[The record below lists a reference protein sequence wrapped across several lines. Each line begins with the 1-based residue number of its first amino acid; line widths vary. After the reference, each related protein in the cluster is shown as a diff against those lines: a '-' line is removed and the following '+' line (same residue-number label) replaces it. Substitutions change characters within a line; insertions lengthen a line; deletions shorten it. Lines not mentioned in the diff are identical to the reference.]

1 MDASID
7 FCELGFI
14 RVAASAPA
22 LALADPLANAER
34 MLARAD
40 LLAERRAALV
50 LFPELSL
57 TGYSCEDLFFS
68 AGLHQSV
75 RRALVELTR
84 ATASRSVTLVVGCP
98 WQTRDGRLLNTAVV
112 IARGRVQGVV
122 PKIHLPNH
130 DEFYERRW
138 FASGAGVEEEVADPV
153 LGTFRV
159 TANQL
164 FNIGQTRFGIE
175 LCEDLWAPEPPG
187 IRLCLAGADLILNP
201 SASNELVAKSDYR
214 RDLVRMT
221 SARGLCGYLY
231 AGSGPL
237 ESTKDVVFGGHLLA
251 AENGQLLGESNR
263 FEFAGSSLVLEF
275 DIERL
280 RHDRLRNT
288 TFAAVPRG
296 TSLPLVECAPRPATI
311 DGLLRG
317 VDAHPFVPG
326 DEGEFEARAAEI
338 LAIQSTGLARRMLSA
353 GSARLVIGLSG
364 GLDSTL
370 AFLVCLDALTK
381 LGRPLSDLSPLTLPG
396 PGTSE
401 RTLESARALCQA
413 AGVALKE
420 IPIHAAV
427 TQHLSDLGHTTRND
441 IVFENAQARERTQLL
456 FNHANQVSGLLVGT
470 GDLSELALGWCTFN
484 ADHMASYN
492 VNASVPKTMMAYLVR
507 WYARHRA
514 TPALASVLERVLA
527 TPISPELLEP
537 SAERALQA
545 TEEIVGPYELH
556 DFFLYHFMR
565 NGSSP
570 RRIFAL
576 AVVAFAPRYSPAT
589 IRRWLREFCQ
599 RFFTQQFKRTTLP
612 PGPKVGSVSLSPRG
626 DWRMPD
632 EVAVASILA
641 EIDALPIDLPAPRQ
655 DHSALASV

>member
-1 MDASID
+1 MDAAID

-14 RVAASAPA
+14 RVAAAAPA
-22 LALADPLANAER
+22 LALADPAANAEQI
-34 MLARAD
+34 LALAD
-40 LLAERRAALV
+40 DLAARGASLV
-50 LFPELSL
+50 LFPELAL

-68 AGLHQSV
+68 AGLHQAA
-75 RRALVELTR
+75 RRALVRLAQ
-84 ATASRSVTLVVGCP
+84 ATADRSVTLIVGFP
-98 WQTRDGRLLNTAVV
+98 WQTRDGRMLNAAVV
-112 IARGRVQGVV
+112 LAGGRVCGVV
-122 PKIHLPNH
+122 PKTHLPNH

-138 FASGAGVEEEVADPV
+138 FASGAGVDETVADPV
-153 LGTFRV
+153 LGSFRV
-159 TANQL
+159 SAAQL
-164 FNIGQTRFGIE
+164 FSIGHTRFGIE

-187 IRLCLAGADLILNP
+187 IPLCLAGADLILNP
-201 SASNELVAKSDYR
+201 SASNELVAKADYR

-263 FEFAGSSLVLEF
+263 FEFAGSSLLLEF

-296 TSLPLVECAPRPATI
+296 ASLPLVECAPRPAAI
-311 DGLLRG
+311 DSLLRG

-338 LAIQSTGLARRMLSA
+338 LAIQATGLARRVLSA

-401 RTLESARALCQA
+401 RTLESARALCRA
-413 AGVALKE
+413 VGVTLKE

-427 TQHLSDLGHTTRND
+427 AQHLADLGHTTRND

-456 FNHANQVSGLLVGT
+456 FNHANQVGGLLVGT

-514 TPALASVLERVLA
+514 LPALVPVLERVLT

-537 SAERALQA
+537 SPERAVQA
-545 TEEIVGPYELH
+545 TEDIVGPYELH
-556 DFFLYHFMR
+556 DFFLFHFMR

-570 RRIFAL
+570 RRIHAL
-576 AVVAFAPRYSPAT
+576 AVVAFAPRYSAPT
-589 IRRWLREFCQ
+589 IRRWLREFCK

-632 EVAVASILA
+632 EAAVAAIL
-641 EIDALPIDLPAPRQ
+641 EEVDALPDAPIMG
-655 DHSALASV
+655 DGAMASV